1 MYNCVESCKEFV
13 RRIVGFLNELSAVVE
28 IDRRYLMCMIE
39 LKAVRS
45 LLGEL

>member
-1 MYNCVESCKEFV
+1 M
-13 RRIVGFLNELSAVVE
+13 E

-45 LLGEL
+45 LLGELIGVLFS